1 MIIDVSKHQG
11 KINWDALAP
20 HVDVAILKATGDLY
34 EGVDP
39 YFHANARACVERG
52 IPIHGFC
59 YSRAHS
65 KDEARRE
72 ARLLVETAG
81 LYHPVS
87 YVLDLE
93 GEALADVCAVA
104 NAQAFMSELRALG
117 ARKIGLYTGHYAYL
131 EHGLEEIDH
140 DWLWIARYGKNTGEI
155 PPAQYH
161 PVPCDLWQY
170 TSQASVPGIT
180 ENTVDV
186 SVIWGDKPM
195 SYFTGEDDLTM
206 TVMIGSARGDENGRA
221 YGGQPGDQT
230 GKEVSRQPWYK
241 HPQGWRVFR
250 AKDAEAREK
259 IGACMDAA
267 CDNSH
272 IGYDQNDRL
281 TLYSV
286 AEGVDFDCGKVEID
300 CETDCSALVRVCC
313 AFAKID
319 LPNFNTQYEPEI
331 LARSGAFDELTGAA
345 FTDYSDRLMRGDIL
359 VTRGKG
365 HTAVVLNDGDKTGKI
380 ARGDVGDEVTA
391 LQKALVR
398 LGYNLGSY
406 GANRDGVDGE
416 FGAKTEAAVKAF
428 QKANG
433 LPQTGMADAAT
444 LALLY
449 APEKTYTVTIRG
461 LQKAEMEAMKG
472 RWPDAEVS
480 EE

>member
-1 MIIDVSKHQG
+1 MIADVSRHQYE
-11 KINWDALAP
+11 INWALFAP
-20 HVDVAILKATGDLY
+20 TLDLVFIKATGDLNN
-34 EGVDP
+34 GVDP
-39 YFHANARACVERG
+39 YFERNARAAVE
-52 IPIHGFC
+52 HGVPMHVFH
-59 YSRAHS
+59 YMRATTIQQAEEQAVFFW
-65 KDEARRE
+65 KTAQPYNPLGWVVD
-72 ARLLVETAG
+72 VE
-81 LYHPVS
+81 H
-87 YVLDLE
+87 
-93 GEALADVCAVA
+93 EALTGGNVVRVT
-104 NAQAFMSELRALG
+104 QAFIDRLRALG
-117 ARKIGLYTGHYAYL
+117 AEKIGLYTGHNAFRDY
-131 EHGLEEIDH
+131 GLSAVRA
-140 DWLWIARYGKNTGEI
+140 DWLWIARYGENTGQI

-161 PVPCDLWQY
+161 PVACDLWQY
-170 TSQASVPGIT
+170 TSQAVMPGVT
-180 ENTVDV
+180 KNTVDL
-186 SVIWGDKPM
+186 STIWGDKPLE
-195 SYFTGEDDLTM
+195 YFTGRSGDTM

-267 CDNSH
+267 CDNNH

-365 HTAVVLNDGDKTGKI
+365 HTAVVLNDGAKAGKI